1 MSERFIKTEEVC
13 YLVGLGRH
21 TIAKMVK
28 EGKFPES
35 NKIGKRDNG
44 WLYSDIQKWIMDR
57 ANKGKE
63 KQSNDQ

>member
-1 MSERFIKTEEVC
+1 MAERFIKTEEVC

-21 TIAKMVK
+21 TIAKMIK
-28 EGKFPES
+28 DGDFPKS

-44 WLYSDIQKWIMDR
+44 WLYSDIQKWIVER

-63 KQSNDQ
+63 VKND